1 MTSQTNT
8 KIKFYERTS
17 KKKKL
22 GVLRLDGWG
31 NPQTTGTGVSPKH
44 ATEEN
49 PFTGYVPIDGDI
61 DAKGSYDFG
70 FIAEVANGC
79 TFEALC
85 NPAGMKDPD
94 QIKKLLPGVVAAIKK
109 LVEQGAQAIIGN
121 CGLFMWLHAT
131 GLIEHAVDKVME
143 DLGDD
148 YIRPYAMLSSLTTLG
163 SSLATLGVG
172 EGQEK
177 ALADWNISREQVPLT
192 AARKCKVVV
201 FTSNGDSCKVLLKAI
216 PQLQGL
222 KVFTSDE
229 ETEGDVLVVGL
240 NGVVNGKK
248 VPVIGLEGVSENGQV
263 GGESPHGFN
272 AVATGQSVLY
282 EIVQPGIMLVAKAVK
297 KTYPNVCM
305 AYVECTEVS
314 AYSDTIR
321 EAMRVPV
328 HDPIHTAYGM
338 IHTANNHNFSQL
350 GNKDRYV
357 QIGSILQMP
366 KDELVR
372 HGALL
377 DALPGLA
384 QLPDEGASEDPLY
397 DERRRARAMQIQT
410 AKNIKSEALQALQE
424 RREKLGDSHPDT
436 LTSIDSMGKLLQE
449 MGKLEEARPLLKEA
463 LQTRRDTLDDP
474 RHPDTLRSINNM
486 ATLLQAMGKLEE
498 ARLLYKEAL
507 QGRRETLGDRHPDTL
522 VSINN
527 MGGLLADM
535 GKLEEAMPLYEEDL
549 QASRETLGDR
559 HPSTL
564 ISIGN
569 MGSLLLKAMGKLE
582 EAKPLYEGALQG
594 CRAALGESHPNTLTS
609 INNMGQLLQA
619 MGKLEEAMPLLE
631 EALQAKRETLGDRHP
646 GTLISIGSMGSLLQG
661 MGKLEEAMPLFEEAL
676 QAHRETLGD
685 RHPGT
690 LISIGSMGSLLQDM
704 GQLEEARPL
713 YEEAL
718 QARRETLGDRH
729 PKTLISIQNM
739 TGLLQAMGKRE

>member
-1 MTSQTNT
+1 MVRLPPWFDTALLAPDSLTTRSRYPVPEQMTSQTNT

-248 VPVIGLEGVSENGQV
+248 VPVIGLEGVSQNGQV

-410 AKNIKSEALQALQE
+410 AKNIKSEVLQALQE

-498 ARLLYKEAL
+498 ARPLCS
-507 QGRRETLGDRHPDTL
+507 RRR
-522 VSINN
+522 
-527 MGGLLADM
+527 
-535 GKLEEAMPLYEEDL
+535 
-549 QASRETLGDR
+549 
-559 HPSTL
+559 
-564 ISIGN
+564 
-569 MGSLLLKAMGKLE
+569 
-582 EAKPLYEGALQG
+582 
-594 CRAALGESHPNTLTS
+594 CR
-609 INNMGQLLQA
+609 
-619 MGKLEEAMPLLE
+619 
-631 EALQAKRETLGDRHP
+631 R
-646 GTLISIGSMGSLLQG
+646 
-661 MGKLEEAMPLFEEAL
+661 
-676 QAHRETLGD
+676 
-685 RHPGT
+685 
-690 LISIGSMGSLLQDM
+690 
-704 GQLEEARPL
+704 
-713 YEEAL
+713 
-718 QARRETLGDRH
+718 
-729 PKTLISIQNM
+729 
-739 TGLLQAMGKRE
+739 